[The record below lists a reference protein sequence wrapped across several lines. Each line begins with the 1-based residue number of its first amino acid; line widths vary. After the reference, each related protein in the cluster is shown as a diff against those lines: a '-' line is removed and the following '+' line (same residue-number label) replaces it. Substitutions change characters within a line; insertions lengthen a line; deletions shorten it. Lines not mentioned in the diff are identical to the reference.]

1 MAKVPGNGLLAQ
13 YTGRRFLG
21 TFPCDCCQTR
31 QVSNHTLSMPF
42 KPVSHST
49 SLATMLFCIALS
61 ACATKN
67 IPPVQDASPANE
79 PQPPKDDNTT
89 AELLTS
95 DNFLLNSL
103 LAQKEDWQGVPY
115 RYGGLS
121 TKGVDCSGFVYL
133 TFLSQLNM
141 HVPRTTAELLKEG
154 EPVARNELTVGD
166 LVFFRLSR
174 GNRHV
179 GIYLGDDSFLHA
191 SVSNGVMQS
200 SLGNPYWR
208 ERYWQAR
215 RLVGR

>member
-1 MAKVPGNGLLAQ
+1 
-13 YTGRRFLG
+13 
-21 TFPCDCCQTR
+21 
-31 QVSNHTLSMPF
+31 MPF
-42 KPVSHST
+42 EPFSHSKP
-49 SLATMLFCIALS
+49 SATMLLCIALS
-61 ACATKN
+61 ACATKPT
-67 IPPVQDASPANE
+67 PPVQESE
-79 PQPPKDDNTT
+79 LPKDDNTT

-95 DNFLLNSL
+95 DNLLLNSL

-141 HVPRTTAELLKEG
+141 QVPRTTAELLKEG
-154 EPVARNELTVGD
+154 EPVARNELAVGD
-166 LVFFRLSR
+166 LVFFRLAR

-179 GIYLGDDSFLHA
+179 GIYLGDEAFLHA
-191 SVSNGVMQS
+191 SVSSGVMQS

>member
-1 MAKVPGNGLLAQ
+1 
-13 YTGRRFLG
+13 
-21 TFPCDCCQTR
+21 
-31 QVSNHTLSMPF
+31 MPF
-42 KPVSHST
+42 EPFSHSKP
-49 SLATMLFCIALS
+49 SATMLLCIALS
-61 ACATKN
+61 ACATKLA
-67 IPPVQDASPANE
+67 PPVQESQ

-95 DNFLLNSL
+95 ENFLLNSL

-121 TKGVDCSGFVYL
+121 TKGVDCSGFVYI

-141 HVPRTTAELLKEG
+141 KVPRTTAELLKEG
-154 EPVARNELTVGD
+154 EPVARNQLAVGD
-166 LVFFRLSR
+166 LVFFRLAR

-179 GIYLGDDSFLHA
+179 GIYLGDEAFLHA

-208 ERYWQAR
+208 KRYWQAR

>member
-1 MAKVPGNGLLAQ
+1 MHRHFSFSFSFPAVLLFA
-13 YTGRRFLG
+13 
-21 TFPCDCCQTR
+21 
-31 QVSNHTLSMPF
+31 
-42 KPVSHST
+42 
-49 SLATMLFCIALS
+49 SLASCSLV
-61 ACATKN
+61 
-67 IPPVQDASPANE
+67 PPERQARPPEIVDAPQDLPSR
-79 PQPPKDDNTT
+79 QTLILD
-89 AELLTS
+89 
-95 DNFLLNSL
+95 SL

-141 HVPRTTAELLKEG
+141 QVPRTTAELLKEG
-154 EPVARNELTVGD
+154 EPVARNQLAVGD
-166 LVFFRLSR
+166 LVFFRLAR

-179 GIYLGDDSFLHA
+179 GIYLGDEAFLHA
-191 SVSNGVMQS
+191 SVSSGVMQS